1 MKRIRFEISDKADRQ
16 TLATILVAN
25 GYNVQFERD
34 RKDNSK
40 VYIYYV
46 SIAAQNVV
54 DDETQTIKGGYPS

>member
-16 TLATILVAN
+16 ILATIFASN

-40 VYIYYV
+40 VYIY
-46 SIAAQNVV
+46 S
-54 DDETQTIKGGYPS
+54 E

>member
-16 TLATILVAN
+16 TLATIFASN
-25 GYNVQFERD
+25 GYNVQFERE

-46 SIAAQNVV
+46 SIVAQNAAC
-54 DDETQTIKGGYPS
+54 DET